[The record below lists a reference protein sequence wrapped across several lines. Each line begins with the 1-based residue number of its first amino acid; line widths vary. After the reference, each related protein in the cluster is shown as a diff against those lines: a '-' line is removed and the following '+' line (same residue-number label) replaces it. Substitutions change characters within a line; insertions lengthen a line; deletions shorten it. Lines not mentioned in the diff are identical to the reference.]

1 MTFKGFYILEK
12 SGVLE
17 IWLIVDIVTPWSH
30 FLKFL

>member
-17 IWLIVDIVTPWSH
+17 IWFIVNIVIPWSR